1 LKAYY
6 LEDESSNEH
15 LKGKMIGLEG
25 TLKRKG

>member
-1 LKAYY
+1 VYY

-25 TLKRKG
+25 TLKRKR